1 METTTGATHRCSA
14 TQEVLVADLFLPSV
28 SDLVSHVDARI
39 DAVDGPSYRVPW
51 TTDLARVRHVID
63 EAVEVA
69 MTTEGP
75 GPGRWASLA
84 HALTKPAGWNQST
97 AAAIVIG
104 VLDDGFARHRFHI
117 AATGERA
124 VVTYSDALV
133 FLERKAEQTFGW
145 FQQLFWRLEPP
156 TTAQIA

>member
-1 METTTGATHRCSA
+1 MQTTTGAVHRCSA

-28 SDLVSHVDARI
+28 RDLVSHVDARI
-39 DAVDGPSYRVPW
+39 DAVDGPGYRVPW
-51 TTDLARVRHVID
+51 TTDLDRVRHVID

-69 MTTEGP
+69 MTAEGP
-75 GPGRWASLA
+75 GPARWASLA

-104 VLDDGFARHRFHI
+104 VLDDGFARHGFHI

-124 VVTYSDALV
+124 MVTYSDALF
-133 FLERKAEQTFGW
+133 FLERKAEQTRRW
-145 FQQLFWRLEPP
+145 FEELFWRLDPA
-156 TTAQIA
+156 TTVQIA